1 MEDKSLEVEA
11 TAAEAPAVDPGGRG
25 GKVKSSTLRALT
37 ALAVFVVVG
46 VGLAVSTGFGTPS
59 SFGFDQIAAIC
70 PLGALEAFFG
80 TWAFVP
86 RLLIALAVTVV
97 VVLVF
102 GKAFCSWVCPV
113 PHVKNL
119 FSGKKAVA
127 KEEGQRQEAAKFAL
141 ENWREGRSVERS
153 KAGLDS
159 RHAVL
164 GGALLSTAIFG
175 FPVFCL
181 VCPVGLTF
189 ATFILAWRLVQFNDF
204 TWGLLVFPII
214 ILVEVLVLRKWCGRI
229 CPLGALISLIAR
241 ANKTFRPSVDHE
253 KCLRD
258 TGDAGCVACSAAC
271 PEQIDPFA
279 DLGKRPLD
287 ECVKCRSCVD
297 ACPAKAITLPLL
309 SAKAGLGGR
318 NEVE

>member
-1 MEDKSLEVEA
+1 MEDKSREGEALAVE
-11 TAAEAPAVDPGGRG
+11 TEGRK
-25 GKVKSSTLRALT
+25 GKLKSSTLRALT

-46 VGLAVSTGFGTPS
+46 VGLAVSTGLGTPS
-59 SFGFDQIAAIC
+59 SFGFEQIAAIC
-70 PLGALEAFFG
+70 PLGALETFFG

-119 FSGKKAVA
+119 FSGKKAVER
-127 KEEGQRQEAAKFAL
+127 EEGERQGAARFAL
-141 ENWREGRSVERS
+141 ENWREGRTVERS

-164 GGALLSTAIFG
+164 GGALLSTAVFG

-204 TWGLLVFPII
+204 TWGLVVFPVI
-214 ILVEVLVLRKWCGRI
+214 ILVELLVLRKWCGRI
-229 CPLGALISLIAR
+229 CPMGALISLIAR
-241 ANKTFRPSVDHE
+241 ANKTFRPSVDHA

-258 TGDAGCVACSAAC
+258 TSDAGCMACSAAC
-271 PEQIDPFA
+271 PESIDPFA
-279 DLGKRPLD
+279 DLGKRSLD

-309 SAKAGLGGR
+309 SAKTGSGGQ
-318 NEVE
+318 NKVE